1 MNQTKTATEIFYIL
15 DKTKY
20 PLPDPWPYRDA
31 RRLFQTPEVTS
42 GSELDVKMPDVD
54 EEGLVQ
60 FMVHEKGFAEDRIR
74 NGAKKLLKA
83 RSGTQQ
89 IRLDSF
95 FKSAP
100 IVKPASS
107 PKVKQEKGV
116 KGTPK
121 AKLSKVTK
129 KSIKGK

>member
-1 MNQTKTATEIFYIL
+1 MPSEAVLVYIL
-15 DKTKY
+15 DTTKY
-20 PLPDPWPYRDA
+20 PLPDPWPYKEA
-31 RRLFQTPEVTS
+31 RRLFQTPEVTP
-42 GSELDVKMPDVD
+42 GSELDVKIPDVD

-60 FMVHEKGFAEDRIR
+60 FMVDEKGFSEDRIR

-95 FKSAP
+95 FKVAAP
-100 IVKPASS
+100 MVKPNAS
-107 PKVKQEKGV
+107 PKIKSEKNA
-116 KGTPK
+116 KNSPK

-129 KSIKGK
+129 KSKAK